1 MAANIYGVFRE
12 NLQNAIL
19 KSKVLVVGAGG
30 IGCEILK
37 NLVMTGFSD
46 IEIIDLDTIDVSN
59 LNRQFLFQKKHVG
72 KSKAEVAKET
82 ALTFNPN
89 AKIIHYHDS
98 ITSSEF
104 GLSFFKKFSLV
115 MNALDNRAARN
126 HVNRMCLAADVPL
139 IESGTAG
146 YEGQVELIKKGL
158 SQCYE
163 CTPKAAQKTFPGCTI
178 RNTPSEPIHCIVWA
192 KHLFNQLF
200 GEEDPD
206 QDVSP
211 DTADPEATDTAAQV
225 SLETESSSKGNVDRV
240 STRSWAQSCDYDSK
254 KLFTKFFH
262 DDIKYLLSME
272 NLWKKRRPPI
282 PLDWSNLPDGVP
294 GSSKEI
300 SEPGLKDQQRWSIAK
315 CGTIFAEAINNLS
328 KSLKSNQETTP
339 NNHLIWDKD
348 DQHAMDFVAA
358 CANIR
363 AYIFGIPQKTRFD
376 IKSMAGNIIPA
387 IATTNAII
395 AGLVVLHAFYILE
408 NKLKEC
414 RSVYLR
420 LKMNHRNQ
428 LLVPEKNVNPP
439 NPKCYVCA
447 PTPQAVLAA
456 DTSKMTIRELDE
468 LVLKS
473 RLNMIAPDV
482 IIDGKGIVVISSEEG
497 ETEENNNKILEEFGI
512 KDGTIL
518 KVDDFHQNYSLTITI
533 MHRERP
539 SIKDESPEFLILA
552 NEEDLMPKEENND
565 SEKPSTSNGKASI
578 YNIENSSEDSIMIVE
593 TEVNPALYADTVKKR
608 KIDITENDILLK
620 KRKLDVNN
628 GEDVSIIEDNATDVS
643 AEKKTSC
650 TTKCK
655 SSTDDDCMI
664 VYDEGTET
672 T

>member
-1 MAANIYGVFRE
+1 MAANINGVFTE

-19 KSKVLVVGAGG
+19 QSKVLIVGAGG

-37 NLVMTGFSD
+37 NLVMTGFVNID
-46 IEIIDLDTIDVSN
+46 IIDLDTIDVSN

-72 KSKAEVAKET
+72 KSKADVARET
-82 ALTFNPN
+82 ALTFNPD
-89 AKIIHYHDS
+89 AKIVHYHDS
-98 ITSSEF
+98 ITSSDY
-104 GLSFFKKFSLV
+104 GVSFFKKFTLV

-211 DTADPEATDTAAQV
+211 DTADPEASDSAGQGALN
-225 SLETESSSKGNVDRV
+225 SESNEKGNVDRI
-240 STRSWAQSCDYDSK
+240 STKVWAQSCNYDSE
-254 KLFTKFFH
+254 KLFTKLFH
-262 DDIKYLLSME
+262 DDIKYLLSMD

-282 PLDWSNLPDGVP
+282 PLSWKELPDGVP
-294 GSSKEI
+294 GCSKEVN
-300 SEPGLKDQQRWSIAK
+300 EPGLKDQQRWSISK
-315 CGTIFAEAINNLS
+315 CGAVFAESIKNLS
-328 KSLKSNQETTP
+328 SNLKNLQEKSP
-339 NNHLIWDKD
+339 NNHLVWDKD
-348 DQHAMDFVAA
+348 DQSSMDFVAA

-387 IATTNAII
+387 IATTNAIV
-395 AGLVVLHAFYILE
+395 AGLVVLHAFRILE
-408 NKLKEC
+408 NNLKAC
-414 RSVYLR
+414 KSVYLR
-420 LKMNHRNQ
+420 SKMNHRNQ

-447 PTPQAVLAA
+447 PTPQAILEI
-456 DTSKMTIRELDE
+456 DTSKTTIKELDE
-468 LVLKS
+468 VVLKN

-482 IIDGKGIVVISSEEG
+482 IIDGTGTVVISSEEG
-497 ETEENNNKILEEFGI
+497 ETEDNNNKFLEELGI

-518 KVDDFHQNYSLTITI
+518 KIDDFQQNYSLTVTI
-533 MHRERP
+533 VYRERP
-539 SIKDESPEFLILA
+539 SLKGDSPDFVILA
-552 NEEDLMPKEENND
+552 KEQDLKPKEDND
-565 SEKPSTSNGKASI
+565 LVKPSTSNGQ
-578 YNIENSSEDSIMIVE
+578 VE
-593 TEVNPALYADTVKKR
+593 TSDDNVMLAKTEAVSSDMAKKR
-608 KIDITENDILLK
+608 KTATPDENVSSK
-620 KRKLDVNN
+620 KRKLEVNDV
-628 GEDVSIIEDNATDVS
+628 DDDISIIESDINNDTDK
-643 AEKKTSC
+643 A
-650 TTKCK
+650 K
-655 SSTDDDCMI
+655 SNFKIHKNSEDDDCLI
-664 VYDEGTET
+664 VHDDNIQIAAT
-672 T
+672 TQ

>member
-565 SEKPSTSNGKASI
+565 SEKPSTSNGKASLTYI
-578 YNIENSSEDSIMIVE
+578 LFLEIHY
-593 TEVNPALYADTVKKR
+593 KKER
-608 KIDITENDILLK
+608 KRERERKNYKNRLRTHLKIL
-620 KRKLDVNN
+620 
-628 GEDVSIIEDNATDVS
+628 
-643 AEKKTSC
+643 
-650 TTKCK
+650 
-655 SSTDDDCMI
+655 
-664 VYDEGTET
+664 
-672 T
+672 

>member
-315 CGTIFAEAINNLS
+315 CGTIFAEAINSLS

-565 SEKPSTSNGKASI
+565 SEKPSTSNGK
-578 YNIENSSEDSIMIVE
+578 IENSSEDSIMIVE

-628 GEDVSIIEDNATDVS
+628 GEDISIIEDNATDVS